1 MSAHMKKHLT
11 NEDVKILVFGQEI
24 ELKKSLKA
32 SLVNIINEVVDFDSY
47 TSQDVHGEW
56 LSSSRMRV
64 AKYLKGARKREGLTQ
79 KEVCDK
85 LDIQQSNYSS
95 MERGERPIP
104 EHLISSLA
112 KFLNVKSKMLDEE
125 QVEKKLKA
133 S

>member
-24 ELKKSLKA
+24 KLKKSLKA
-32 SLVNIINEVVDFDSY
+32 SLVNIINEVVDLDSY
-47 TSQDVHGEW
+47 SSEEVHGKW
-56 LSSSRMRV
+56 LYSPRMRV

-85 LDIQQSNYSS
+85 LDIQKSNFSS

-104 EHLISSLA
+104 EYLICGLA
-112 KFLNVKSKMLDEE
+112 KLLNVKSKMLDEE

>member
-1 MSAHMKKHLT
+1 MKKHLT
-11 NEDVKILVFGQEI
+11 SEDVKILVFGQEI
-24 ELKKSLKA
+24 ELKKGLKA
-32 SLVNIINEVVDFDSY
+32 SLVNIINEVIDLNTYSSEE
-47 TSQDVHGEW
+47 THGKW

-79 KEVCDK
+79 KQVCDK

-104 EHLISSLA
+104 SHLIPGLA
-112 KFLNVKSKMLDEE
+112 KLLNVKPKMLDEE
-125 QVEKKLKA
+125 QIEKKLKA

>member
-1 MSAHMKKHLT
+1 MSAHTKKHLT
-11 NEDVKILVFGQEI
+11 NEDVKILVFGQEL

-32 SLVNIINEVVDFDSY
+32 SLVNIINEVVDLDSY
-47 TSQDVHGEW
+47 SSEEVHGKW
-56 LSSSRMRV
+56 LNSPRMRV
-64 AKYLKGARKREGLTQ
+64 AKYLKGSRKREGLTQ
-79 KEVCDK
+79 KDVCDK

-104 EHLISSLA
+104 EHLVSGLA
-112 KFLNVKSKMLDEE
+112 KLLNVKSKMLDEE